1 MATVSLL
8 KALTNAGIGSRRRL
22 ADAIRQSRVEVNGEV
37 IEGFNYPVNI
47 ETDRILIDKQLV
59 DLKGEPVLYLILN
72 KPKGILSTMKDERG
86 RRTVTDI
93 LPRKYRRLRLYPV
106 GRLDKDST
114 GLLLITNDGHLT
126 YELTHPSFEHEKEYL
141 AQISTKLR
149 PSDKRKLEQGIKL
162 EDGLTHPALVKEVAS
177 LPAFTY
183 SITIHEGRKRQLRR
197 MFQSIGHRV
206 LALKRIRLGNLNL
219 GDLEEGKTREL
230 STNETRRLLRHN
242 TRAQ

>member
-59 DLKGEPVLYLILN
+59 DLKGEPLLYLILN
-72 KPKGILSTMKDERG
+72 KPQGILSTMKDERG

-114 GLLLITNDGHLT
+114 GLLLITNDGNLT

-141 AQISTKLR
+141 VQISTKLR
-149 PSDKRKLEQGIKL
+149 PSEKRKLEQGVKL
-162 EDGLTHPALVKEVAS
+162 EDGLTYPAVLREVKS
-177 LPAFTY
+177 LPPFTY
-183 SITIHEGRKRQLRR
+183 SITIHEGRKRQVRR
-197 MFQSIGHRV
+197 MFESIGHRV
-206 LALKRIRLGNLNL
+206 LALKRIRLGNLSL
-219 GDLEEGKTREL
+219 GDLKEGTTREL
-230 STNETRRLLRHN
+230 STQEIQVLLRSN
-242 TRAQ
+242 MPV